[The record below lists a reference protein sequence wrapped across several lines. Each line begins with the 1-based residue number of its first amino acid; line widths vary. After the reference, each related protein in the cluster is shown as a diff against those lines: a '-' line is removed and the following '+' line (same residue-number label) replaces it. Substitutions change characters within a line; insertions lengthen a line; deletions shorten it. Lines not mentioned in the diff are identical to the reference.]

1 MSVKDLVCVVT
12 GGGRGIGRTI
22 VEQFAAEDAK
32 MVIATDISDAA
43 FAELEKNNNNV
54 KGYKLDVQDSKA
66 IETFA
71 DEMVEKYGAVDV
83 LVNNAGVT
91 RDALIQ
97 KMSEEDWDFV
107 LNINLKGVFNMTKY
121 VAPKMME
128 KGSGSIINMSSV
140 VGVYGNVGQSNY
152 AASKGGVI
160 SMTKTWA
167 KEFSR
172 KGAKIRVNAVAPG
185 FIRTPMTDKVPQKVL
200 DIMESNTALGRLGEP
215 EDIAN
220 AVTFLAGD
228 KSVFVTG
235 QILGV
240 DGGLKI

>member
-1 MSVKDLVCVVT
+1 MSVKNLVCVVT

-22 VEQFAAEDAK
+22 VEQFAAEGAK
-32 MVIATDISDAA
+32 MVIATDVSDAT
-43 FAELEKNNNNV
+43 FGEMEKAHGNV
-54 KGYKLDVQDSKA
+54 KGMVLDVQDGKA
-66 IETFA
+66 IEQFA
-71 DEMVEKYGAVDV
+71 GKIAAEYGAIDV

-91 RDALIQ
+91 RDNLIQ

-107 LNINLKGVFNMTKY
+107 ININLKGVFNMTKY
-121 VAPKMME
+121 IAPVMME
-128 KGSGSIINMSSV
+128 KGTGSIINMSSV

-160 SMTKTWA
+160 SMTKSWA
-167 KEFSR
+167 KEFAR
-172 KGAKIRVNAVAPG
+172 KGAKVRVNAVAPG
-185 FIRTPMTDKVPQKVL
+185 FIRTPMTDAVPQKVL
-200 DIMESNTALGRLGEP
+200 DLMESNTALGRLGEP

-220 AVTFLAGD
+220 AVAFLAGD
-228 KSVFVTG
+228 KSAFITG

>member
-22 VEQFAAEDAK
+22 VEQFAAEGAK
-32 MVIATDISDAA
+32 MVIATDVSDATFSEMEKANSNVKGYVLDVQNSVAIAA
-43 FAELEKNNNNV
+43 FAE
-54 KGYKLDVQDSKA
+54 
-66 IETFA
+66 
-71 DEMVEKYGAVDV
+71 EMVGQYGSIDV

-91 RDALIQ
+91 RDNLIQ

-121 VAPKMME
+121 IAPKMME
-128 KGSGSIINMSSV
+128 KGAGSIINMSSV

-167 KEFSR
+167 KEFAR
-172 KGAKIRVNAVAPG
+172 KGAKVRVNAVAPG
-185 FIRTPMTDKVPQKVL
+185 FIRTPMTDAVPQKVL
-200 DIMESNTALGRLGEP
+200 DLMESNTALGRLGEP

-220 AVTFLAGD
+220 AVAFLAGD
-228 KSVFVTG
+228 KSAFVTG

>member
-22 VEQFAAEDAK
+22 VEQFAAEGAK
-32 MVIATDISDAA
+32 MVIATDVSDAT
-43 FAELEKNNNNV
+43 FAEMEKANSNV
-54 KGYKLDVQDSKA
+54 RGYVLDVQNSEA
-66 IETFA
+66 IAAFT
-71 DEMVEKYGAVDV
+71 DEMVGQFGSIDV

-91 RDALIQ
+91 RDNLIQ

-121 VAPKMME
+121 IAPKMME
-128 KGSGSIINMSSV
+128 KGAGSIINMSSV

-167 KEFSR
+167 KEFAR
-172 KGAKIRVNAVAPG
+172 KGARVRVNAVAPG
-185 FIRTPMTDKVPQKVL
+185 FIRTPMTDAVPQKVL
-200 DIMESNTALGRLGEP
+200 DLMESNTALGRLGEP

-228 KSVFVTG
+228 KSAFVTG